1 MCTFSVYLR
10 TNSTFSCSSAAWKS
24 SNLVSVTSG
33 GTVAGRFSELLAK
46 LEAVIWEADART
58 LRVSF
63 VSRRAA
69 ELIGYPQAQWF
80 SEADFLLRHIP
91 ISDREAAHACLR
103 AVAQDGVDRRVEHRM
118 VTAAGGTLWF
128 R

>member
-1 MCTFSVYLR
+1 MCTYSVYR
-10 TNSTFSCSSAAWKS
+10 RISSMFSCSSAAWKS
-24 SNLVSVTSG
+24 SNLVNVTAG

-46 LEAVIWEADART
+46 LEAVIWEADAQT

-69 ELIGYPQAQWF
+69 ELIGYPQSQWF

-91 ISDREAAHACLR
+91 VSDRDATHACFR
-103 AVAQDGVDRRVEHRM
+103 AVAAD
-118 VTAAGGTLWF
+118 
-128 R
+128 